1 MPRLFTGLELPPD
14 IVTALTELRGGLPGA
29 RWLGPENYHITL
41 RFIGD
46 IDNPT
51 ADDIAE
57 KLAEV
62 ARPSFTLRLVGVGAF
77 GGRKPH
83 AVYAGLEASPE
94 LMALQ
99 AEHERLIQRAGLP
112 AEGRKFTPHI
122 TLARLKGVPSSVVAR
137 YLETRGGF
145 TTRPFEVDRF
155 VLFSSRAGQGG
166 GPYLVEEDYP
176 LGIGQASTGDAAST
190 ARGRI

>member
-14 IVTALTELRGGLPGA
+14 VAAALTELRGGLPGA
-29 RWLGPENYHITL
+29 RWLDPANYHVTL

-51 ADDIAE
+51 ASDVAE
-57 KLAEV
+57 RLFEV
-62 ARPSFTLRLVGVGAF
+62 TRPSFTLRFTGLGAF

-83 AVYAGLEASPE
+83 AVYAAIEASPE
-94 LMALQ
+94 LTALQ
-99 AEHERLIQRAGLP
+99 ADHERLIQRAGLP
-112 AEGRKFTPHI
+112 AEGRKFTPHVTI
-122 TLARLKGVPSSVVAR
+122 ARLRGVSASAVAR

-145 TTRPFEVDRF
+145 STRSFEVDRF

-176 LGIGQASTGDAAST
+176 LGAARAPSGDAAERRT
-190 ARGRI
+190 G